1 MRSAN
6 STNRLIGVKNTGHW
20 GGGRRRM
27 MISFEISVDFEVFR
41 SGVLDKSVQ
50 SNSDYKSGEYE
61 LKESIEIPR
70 YTTDYKHLR

>member
-1 MRSAN
+1 
-6 STNRLIGVKNTGHW
+6 
-20 GGGRRRM
+20 M